1 MAAKK
6 GHEIATADV
15 TLVTI
20 TTSEETPRELGLKTA
35 SQIQITTEFEEQD
48 DVNHIVKG
56 ELIAKKRGKK
66 TVTGTTVTL
75 SDNVF
80 NPELLQI
87 IQGGEITYDSDGNFK
102 KYISPVIGDE
112 YNPVPFTLNAY
123 SAQYDTT
130 GLAVSYIKYVY
141 TNCTGSPIS
150 FSAQDD
156 TFATPEY
163 TIKSAPA
170 EGESSLNIERIKVD
184 ELPVL
189 GNADW
194 VNSD

>member
-1 MAAKK
+1 MAVKK
-6 GHEIATADV
+6 GHEMAIADI
-15 TLVTI
+15 TLFTI

-35 SQIQITTEFEEQD
+35 TKIQIDTEFEEKED
-48 DVNHIVKG
+48 IDLIIKG
-56 ELIAKKRGKK
+56 EVVGKKRGEK
-66 TVTGTTVTL
+66 TITGTTLKL

-80 NPELLQI
+80 NPELLQVV
-87 IQGGEITYDSDGNFK
+87 QGGQITYDDDGNFK
-102 KYISPVIGDE
+102 KYTSPIIGEEYKPVI
-112 YNPVPFTLNAY
+112 FTANAY

-130 GLAVSYIKYVY
+130 GLVKSYIKHVY

-150 FSAQDD
+150 FNAQDD
-156 TFATPEY
+156 TFFAPEY

-170 EGESSLNIERIKVD
+170 KGESTMNIERIEVD

-194 VNSD
+194 LNSD